1 MKLNHLLS
9 VFATAGI
16 LLPAQPAAAIT
27 TKTPESGSAINQASQ
42 KKAKVKKGKAKK
54 SKKKKENKTEAL
66 AKKIFNATD
75 EQKQKARATLEA
87 LGNPDLKTAIKGDND
102 KAVVAHLICGADAEY
117 ALRDALEANKPKY
130 VKICIAA
137 PGIDVNK
144 MLSFLNEE
152 GTRISS
158 LTALSFAAM
167 KGHTQIVKLLL
178 QAPSIDVKQDEPLC
192 KASSNGHV
200 EIVKL
205 LLKQPGIDVNAGAP
219 LACAASAS
227 QMEIVK
233 LLLKQPGIDVNE
245 RAPLA
250 CAARS
255 GQLECVKLLLQAPGI
270 DVNKDGPLCG
280 ASFNGHVEIVRLLLQ
295 HKCINVNQENGSG
308 TPLSDAAYNGQTE
321 IVKLLLAHPG
331 IDVKRRAPLV
341 NAAYQGH
348 LECVKILLNT
358 PGVDVNAP
366 DEHGNWEKATALH
379 LSISNKHEEIA
390 RLLLQQPGINV
401 NTVDMM
407 GNTPI
412 STAANEGNTEMIKLL
427 INAPGF
433 DASAWNPIT
442 LAVLQDDI
450 AQLKSLIKAKKDVN
464 KADGPLGTTPLHWA
478 VETGRTEC
486 LRILVKVPGIDANKA
501 EVKNRVIY
509 LDKVEGGGMM
519 AGYTPLHLAAE
530 KDRPECIKLLLTVPG
545 IDPNIT
551 MGQHAKAP
559 LHLADAECFKLL
571 VSDPRVDVNKAT
583 RWGYPPLASAAE
595 NGNLERVKLLLSNP
609 KIDVNRTNPNVND
622 KTALQMATEKG
633 HTEIIKQLEAAGAK

>member
-9 VFATAGI
+9 VFAAAGI

-27 TKTPESGSAINQASQ
+27 TKTLESGSAINQASQ

-87 LGNPDLKTAIKGDND
+87 LGNPDLETAIKGDND

-137 PGIDVNK
+137 PGIDINK
-144 MLSFLNEE
+144 MLTFLNEE
-152 GTRISS
+152 GPGISRF
-158 LTALSFAAM
+158 TALSFAAR

-178 QAPSIDVKQDEPLC
+178 QAPGIDVKLDEPLC

-219 LACAASAS
+219 LACAA
-227 QMEIVK
+227 
-233 LLLKQPGIDVNE
+233 
-245 RAPLA
+245 
-250 CAARS
+250 RS

-280 ASFNGHVEIVRLLLQ
+280 ASFDGHVEIVRLLLQ
-295 HKCINVNQENGSG
+295 HKCINVNQEYGSG
-308 TPLSDAAYNGQTE
+308 TPLSDAAYNGHTE
-321 IVKLLLAHPG
+321 IVKLLLAYPG
-331 IDVKRRAPLV
+331 IDAKRRAPLV

-348 LECVKILLNT
+348 MECVKILLNT
-358 PGVDVNAP
+358 PGVDVNAT

-509 LDKVEGGGMM
+509 LDKVEGGGMV

-559 LHLADAECFKLL
+559 LHLAGAECFKLL
-571 VSDPRVDVNKAT
+571 VSDPRVDVNKT
-583 RWGYPPLASAAE
+583 VRWGYPPLTSAAE
-595 NGNLERVKLLLSNP
+595 NGNLELVKLLLSNP

-622 KTALQMATEKG
+622 KTALQKATEEG
-633 HTEIIKQLEAAGAK
+633 HTEIIKLLEAAGAK